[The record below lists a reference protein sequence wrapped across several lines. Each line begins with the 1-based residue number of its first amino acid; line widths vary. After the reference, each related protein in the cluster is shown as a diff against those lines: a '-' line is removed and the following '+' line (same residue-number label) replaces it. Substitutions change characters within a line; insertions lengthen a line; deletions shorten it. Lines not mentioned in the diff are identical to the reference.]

1 MWQWQLES
9 GPEARQASKRCAR
22 RLVSPLLI
30 RRFKGEVANDFPANV
45 DHDHECELGKLPGP
59 VATCAVRIACC
70 CALLQASCSARY
82 VLRLLLLLLTVASC

>member
-1 MWQWQLES
+1 MRKALTERLQ
-9 GPEARQASKRCAR
+9 
-22 RLVSPLLI
+22 RLVAPLLI

-82 VLRLLLLLLTVASC
+82 VLRLLLLLIVASC